1 MILRK
6 VGYAALLKDNLPA
19 GFANGL
25 NGTAGNSVSPGIKRP
40 RESGRL
46 SRGLSLFA
54 GDVEIDSG
62 LLNVTIAVPPDFV
75 VEGRTQEQTGEP
87 VKEKGY
93 NLQPL
98 TMMVLFPM

>member
-1 MILRK
+1 M
-6 VGYAALLKDNLPA
+6 
-19 GFANGL
+19 
-25 NGTAGNSVSPGIKRP
+25 
-40 RESGRL
+40 
-46 SRGLSLFA
+46 
-54 GDVEIDSG
+54 EIDSG